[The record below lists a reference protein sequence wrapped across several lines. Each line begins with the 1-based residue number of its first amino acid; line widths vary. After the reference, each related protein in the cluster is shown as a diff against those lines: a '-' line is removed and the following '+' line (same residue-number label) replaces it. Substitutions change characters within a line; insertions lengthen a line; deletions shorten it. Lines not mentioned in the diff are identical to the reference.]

1 MKHFSAEDLAEYARG
16 MLSIA
21 QTGEIKRHLD
31 ACEKCLKA
39 SEMWRAVVEIGQK
52 ERHYQPSDGA
62 VRRVEAAF
70 RAIHSSTRLHGTH
83 GMQARLIFDSI
94 NEAVPV
100 GVRNSIP
107 ASRQLQY
114 EAGSSVID
122 IVCNRPASETD
133 PISLTGQIASPDDS
147 EKTITGFEVF
157 LLRAH
162 RIAAQTTVSENGEFQ
177 FEIVG
182 GKRWKLLFEREDGH
196 TIHLSLPSLLRPK
209 TGD

>member
-1 MKHFSAEDLAEYARG
+1 
-16 MLSIA
+16 

-83 GMQARLIFDSI
+83 GMERRLILDSI
-94 NEAVPV
+94 NEPVPV

-107 ASRQLQY
+107 ASRRLQY

-122 IVCNRPASETD
+122 IVCNRPA
-133 PISLTGQIASPDDS
+133 
-147 EKTITGFEVF
+147 
-157 LLRAH
+157 
-162 RIAAQTTVSENGEFQ
+162 
-177 FEIVG
+177 
-182 GKRWKLLFEREDGH
+182 
-196 TIHLSLPSLLRPK
+196 
-209 TGD
+209 

>member
-1 MKHFSAEDLAEYARG
+1 MKHFSAENLAEYARG
-16 MLSIA
+16 MLSMA
-21 QTGEIKRHLD
+21 QAEEIKRHLD

-52 ERHYQPSDGA
+52 ERHYQPSNGA
-62 VRRVEAAF
+62 VRRVEASF
-70 RAIHSSTRLHGTH
+70 RAIHSSTRLH

-100 GVRNSIP
+100 GVRNSIR

-122 IVCNRPASETD
+122 IICNRPASETD

-147 EKTITGFEVF
+147 EKSITGFEVF

-162 RIAAQTTVSENGEFQ
+162 RIAAQTRVSENGEFQ
-177 FEIVG
+177 FEIAA

-209 TGD
+209 KGD